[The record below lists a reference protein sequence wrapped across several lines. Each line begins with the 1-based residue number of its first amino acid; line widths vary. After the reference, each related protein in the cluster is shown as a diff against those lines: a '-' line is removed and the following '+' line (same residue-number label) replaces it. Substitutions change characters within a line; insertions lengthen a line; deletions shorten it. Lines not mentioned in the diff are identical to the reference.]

1 VFGDLTLC
9 QDLNGFALSY
19 QMKQLLIHS
28 LVVAPIVRWITSP
41 YRRWSRKTGLY
52 LAIIALVTIALI
64 QLKRMDPNCYDLL
77 EVGKDATQ
85 TEISKAFRKQSIKYH
100 PDRVKS
106 NDALPFGYRA
116 PEDLFIK
123 LQRCSE
129 LLTDPTKLSYYSRF
143 GDTNYSFKNESVMF
157 PIMAVFSFI
166 GYIVNFMICSVMTAS
181 NESKNGRYF
190 IVCFLIFSFSSEMYM
205 KFLGEIYLFT
215 SGHNL
220 LVYEQ
225 IDILKELIP
234 SVLSGAL
241 LLSQLIYSNDRK

>member
-1 VFGDLTLC
+1 
-9 QDLNGFALSY
+9 
-19 QMKQLLIHS
+19 
-28 LVVAPIVRWITSP
+28 
-41 YRRWSRKTGLY
+41 
-52 LAIIALVTIALI
+52 
-64 QLKRMDPNCYDLL
+64 
-77 EVGKDATQ
+77 
-85 TEISKAFRKQSIKYH
+85 
-100 PDRVKS
+100 VKS
-106 NDALPFGYRA
+106 NDALPFGYSA

-241 LLSQLIYSNDRK
+241 LLSQLIYSNDRKMINQVLKATSESNVEIANFIVNSRKAGNTVAPTPAAIRLMQPGQARSVPTPLVPDNNKDAGISTKPWNIQRIMQILFWGYVLKMIYNMIRQSI